1 MQTHSPV
8 HNHTIRYKFYI
19 FVNNLYA
26 FISDCV
32 LVTSEEGHFYYKAT
46 GDESTVCGVY
56 LLTDPDKMVEIY
68 FDYLD
73 VPCQTGGLISVSLSS
88 NTFMNVSQKIEF
100 N

>member
-1 MQTHSPV
+1 M
-8 HNHTIRYKFYI
+8 
-19 FVNNLYA
+19 

-73 VPCQTGGLISVSLSS
+73 VPCQTGGLISVSFSS
-88 NTFMNVSQKIEF
+88 KTFMYIGKKIQF
-100 N
+100 NLSTTCSAKVRLVLLHLKIRIC

>member
-1 MQTHSPV
+1 MITRTLVRSHK
-8 HNHTIRYKFYI
+8 YYI
-19 FVNNLYA
+19 QMIVM
-26 FISDCV
+26 IVSDCV

-73 VPCQTGGLISVSLSS
+73 VPCQTGGLISVWFSS
-88 NTFMNVSQKIEF
+88 NTLIHIIYKF